1 MTNTAKRIAFG
12 GLMAA
17 LVATAGTLG
26 YQAGAHAQ
34 AAPPAPRVEKL
45 LLDNAVFNIREITYQ
60 PGYRQQ
66 MHTVAAGRNEVL
78 VQITPGKF
86 EANIDG
92 VVTTGH
98 PGSVWYTPKAPS
110 LHAFANA
117 GDAPMTFLVVQAK

>member
-1 MTNTAKRIAFG
+1 MTRTGKRIALVG
-12 GLMAA
+12 AMAA
-17 LVATAGTLG
+17 MIGAAGTAG
-26 YQAGAHAQ
+26 YVAGAHAQ
-34 AAPPAPRVEKL
+34 APAAAPRVEKL

-92 VVTTGH
+92 TVTTGH

-117 GDAPMTFLVVQAK
+117 GDTPMTFLVVQAK